1 MIILF
6 QFKNFFSHRQILLHW
21 CYEVVEY
28 VVSYY
33 QSNRQKLL
41 QKVKGRYH
49 NGGGKEKAA

>member
-6 QFKNFFSHRQILLHW
+6 QFKKCFSSRQILLYW
-21 CYEVVEY
+21 GYEVVEY

-33 QSNRQKLL
+33 RSNRQKLL

>member
-6 QFKNFFSHRQILLHW
+6 QFKKIFSPRQILLHW